1 MPEGLTGLLDELAE
15 KRSLPLADYARL
27 IERRDEAL
35 AAYAATLAREK
46 RRQVYGDVVF
56 IRGLIEISNV
66 CGNDCYYCGI
76 RRSNTR
82 CERYTLSPDQVM
94 ACCQEGHALGFR
106 TFVLQGG
113 ESGVYTVP
121 QICALARE
129 IKHSFPDCALT
140 LSLGEYAY
148 EDYRAMR
155 EAGAD
160 RYLLR
165 HETANAA
172 HYAALHPPGMT
183 LENRR
188 RCLLDLKRLGFQTG
202 CGFMVGSPGQSAA
215 MLAEDLKFI
224 EGLAPEMCGI
234 GPFIPHH
241 DTPFGQHPAGSIPLT
256 LFLLSLLRLIHPSL
270 LLPATTALGSLGEGG
285 REQGILA
292 GANVVMPN
300 LSPVSQREKYS
311 LYDNKL
317 VTGAESAQ
325 NLEALRTGIRAV
337 GCDIALDRG
346 DHIPS

>member
-1 MPEGLTGLLDELAE
+1 
-15 KRSLPLADYARL
+15 
-27 IERRDEAL
+27 
-35 AAYAATLAREK
+35 
-46 RRQVYGDVVF
+46 
-56 IRGLIEISNV
+56 
-66 CGNDCYYCGI
+66 
-76 RRSNTR
+76 
-82 CERYTLSPDQVM
+82 
-94 ACCQEGHALGFR
+94 
-106 TFVLQGG
+106 
-113 ESGVYTVP
+113 
-121 QICALARE
+121 
-129 IKHSFPDCALT
+129 
-140 LSLGEYAY
+140 
-148 EDYRAMR
+148 
-155 EAGAD
+155 
-160 RYLLR
+160 
-165 HETANAA
+165 
-172 HYAALHPPGMT
+172 
-183 LENRR
+183 
-188 RCLLDLKRLGFQTG
+188 
-202 CGFMVGSPGQSAA
+202 MVGSPGQSAA

-224 EGLAPEMCGI
+224 EGFAPEMCGI